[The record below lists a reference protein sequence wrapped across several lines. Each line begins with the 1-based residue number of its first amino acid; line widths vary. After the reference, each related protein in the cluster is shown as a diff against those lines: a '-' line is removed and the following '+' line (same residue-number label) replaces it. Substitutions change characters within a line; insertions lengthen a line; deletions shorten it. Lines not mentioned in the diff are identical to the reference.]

1 MIKVI
6 GDIMLDRW
14 ILGTADRMSPEAPV
28 PVLLEND
35 QRYSI
40 GGAGNLALNLGNLNV
55 ELSLHGSVGAD
66 KEGYKI
72 IELLKDYTSIT
83 SNVLFDNSIT
93 TTKTRLVGQRGQH
106 ICRWDR
112 EQSYVGEYRNL
123 SLDVDDI
130 VVVSDYNKGV
140 ITQDLMFSLQNNTVF
155 VDPKQMPQLYRDC
168 FLVKPNMKEYTEWFG
183 TFDYTIAREKLKEY
197 GWTWLVVTDGA
208 EGVHVIND
216 KEQWHIKEDVREVA
230 DVTGAGDTFLAVL
243 VYGYAVKNMTIPD
256 ACELA
261 CYASARNVEKRGVQP
276 VTFDDL
282 NRGVVW
288 TNGVFD
294 LLHPGHLELLKYAKS
309 LGNRLIVGINSDM
322 SVKRLK
328 GAHRPIND
336 VLTRKKQLETLPWVD
351 EVVVFEEDTPI
362 EAIERIRPDIIV
374 KGGDYTVDTT
384 VGNKIAEVKIFPKIE
399 GHSTTDLIGKIKT

>member
-28 PVLLEND
+28 PVLLENN
-35 QRYSI
+35 QTYSI

-55 ELSLHGSVGAD
+55 ELSLHGSIGAD

-72 IELLKDYTSIT
+72 IELLKKYASIT

-112 EQSYVGEYRNL
+112 EQHYLGEYRNL
-123 SLDVDDI
+123 SLDVNDI

-155 VDPKQMPQLYRDC
+155 VDPKQQPQLYRDC

-183 TFDYTIAREKLKEY
+183 EFDYTIAREKLKEY

-208 EGVHVIND
+208 EGVHVINE
-216 KEQWHIKEDVREVA
+216 KENIVKPDAPAGTKILLEV
-230 DVTGAGDTFLAVL
+230 GDML
-243 VYGYAVKNMTIPD
+243 VYSG
-256 ACELA
+256 CELEHWREPFEGDICGQVFLHYNNLNGPFA
-261 CYASARNVEKRGVQP
+261 EKNK
-276 VTFDDL
+276 FD
-282 NRGVVW
+282 NR
-288 TNGVFD
+288 
-294 LLHPGHLELLKYAKS
+294 PM
-309 LGNRLIVGINSDM
+309 LGLPAAI
-322 SVKRLK
+322 KRK
-328 GAHRPIND
+328 NN
-336 VLTRKKQLETLPWVD
+336 E
-351 EVVVFEEDTPI
+351 
-362 EAIERIRPDIIV
+362 
-374 KGGDYTVDTT
+374 
-384 VGNKIAEVKIFPKIE
+384 
-399 GHSTTDLIGKIKT
+399 

>member
-28 PVLLEND
+28 PVLKESY
-35 QRYSI
+35 QTFSV
-40 GGAGNLALNLGNLNV
+40 GGAGNLALNLGNLKV
-55 ELSLHGSVGAD
+55 DLSLHGSVGTD
-66 KEGYKI
+66 KEGYKV

-83 SNVLFDNSIT
+83 SNVLFDHSVT
-93 TTKTRLVGQRGQH
+93 TTKTRLVGQGGQH

-112 EQSYVGEYRNL
+112 EEKYTGEYR
-123 SLDVDDI
+123 SLTLDTEDI

-140 ITQDLMFSLQNNTVF
+140 VTQDLMFSLQNNKVF
-155 VDPKQMPQLYRDC
+155 VDPKQSPQLYKNC

-183 TFDYTIAREKLKEY
+183 QFSYDIARQKLKEY

-208 EGVHVIND
+208 EGVHIVNE
-216 KEQWHIKEDVREVA
+216 KENWHVKEDVREVA

-243 VYGYAVKNMTIPD
+243 VYGYATKNMSIPD
-256 ACELA
+256 ACQLA
-261 CYASARNVEKRGVQP
+261 CYASARNVEKRGVHP

-294 LLHPGHLELLKYAKS
+294 LLHPGHLELLKYAKN
-309 LGNRLIVGINSDM
+309 LGSRLIVGINSDI

-384 VGNKIAEVKIFPKIE
+384 VGNKVAEVKIFPKVE